1 MPKVKAKECYFL
13 KTIANVANEKLY
25 FAKGPKIVLQQ
36 VVEGVTWVDRKKK
49 IMQVALLFHLLN

>member
-49 IMQVALLFHLLN
+49 IM